1 VYKPSRNIIFNWYE
15 RCGMTVSVVIGAGRT
30 TPLPYTPVVWEES
43 DGKRSQKRFLLDET
57 PKGDK

>member
-1 VYKPSRNIIFNWYE
+1 
-15 RCGMTVSVVIGAGRT
+15 MTVSVVIGAGRT